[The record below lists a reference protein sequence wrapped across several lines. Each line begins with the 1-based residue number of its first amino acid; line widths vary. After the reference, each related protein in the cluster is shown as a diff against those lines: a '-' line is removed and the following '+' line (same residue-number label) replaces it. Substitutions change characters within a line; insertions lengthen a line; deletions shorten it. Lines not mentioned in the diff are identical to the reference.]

1 MEIIETNISEDKVL
15 KTVELN
21 EFDDDFEY
29 IDDCMINK
37 ELARIHSEQERELM
51 KKVEFEGE

>member
-1 MEIIETNISEDKVL
+1 
-15 KTVELN
+15 
-21 EFDDDFEY
+21 
-29 IDDCMINK
+29 MINK